1 MRRPDAQA
9 SGSSGKYSEYPGAS
23 DLESPE
29 FMPSFLGSITLEQF
43 PYFSASLFSYVV
55 IGLL

>member
-1 MRRPDAQA
+1 MRRSDSQA
-9 SGSSGKYSEYPGAS
+9 LGSSGQYSEHPGAS

-29 FMPSFLGSITLEQF
+29 FMPSFLGSITLEQS
-43 PYFSASLFSYVV
+43 PYFSTSPFSYVV